1 MTVDQDQRADVTPL
15 AGQSSRT
22 LPGAPPASE
31 GAPSPPAGTH
41 GREDPAD
48 FALEVVRASR
58 EFGGVVKA
66 LDDVTVRARR
76 GEFLTILGESGSGK
90 TTLLRIIA
98 GLDHPTMVAALRIGG
113 KDVLGRPPHKRNVT
127 TVFQHFAL
135 FPHMSVGE
143 NIEYGLKLRGIDA
156 RTRRKRALRMLE
168 TVRLPG
174 KHDRRIHQLSGGE
187 RQRVALAR
195 SIVTEPDILL
205 LDEPLGSLDESLR
218 LEMQIEL
225 VELQRRLGMTF
236 VYITH
241 SQEEALTMSD
251 RVVLMSRGRIAQE
264 GPPQELFER
273 PCSSFVGRFMGV
285 ENVLAGTVESIA
297 PGRIGIAVDGHR
309 LAGAWTGAQP
319 PSPGQRVSLMVR
331 AEKVRL
337 FGEKPP
343 PGGMALRGRVLTS
356 VYKGK
361 YTDNIVET
369 PIGTIQARL
378 WDQDRN
384 VSGEVFV
391 AWNEA
396 NATMAPE
403 TAGQGRPKLNM

>member
-1 MTVDQDQRADVTPL
+1 MVDGMTIDLGRGSGIATPARRL
-15 AGQSSRT
+15 TQILHNIPAVSEPRPNMLTDARDAST
-22 LPGAPPASE
+22 SASAP
-31 GAPSPPAGTH
+31 
-41 GREDPAD
+41 D

-58 EFGGVVKA
+58 EFSGGVKA
-66 LDDVTVRARR
+66 LDDVTVRARH
-76 GEFLTILGESGSGK
+76 GEFLTILGQSGSGK

-156 RTRRKRALRMLE
+156 ATRRKRALDMLE

-174 KHDRRIHQLSGGE
+174 KYERRIHQLSGGE

-195 SIVTEPDILL
+195 SIITEPDILL

-225 VELQRRLGMTF
+225 VALQRRLGMTF

-251 RVVLMSRGRIAQE
+251 RVVLMRHGRIAQE
-264 GPPQELFER
+264 GTPRDLFDR
-273 PCSSFVGRFMGV
+273 PCSSFVGSFMGV
-285 ENVLAGTVESIA
+285 ENILAGSVKSIA
-297 PGRIGIAVDGHR
+297 PDRVVVLIGEHEF
-309 LAGAWTGAQP
+309 AGAWMGAEP
-319 PSPGQRVSLMVR
+319 PSPGQRVSLMIR
-331 AEKVRL
+331 AEKVR
-337 FGEKPP
+337 FHAEKPP
-343 PGGMALRGRVLTS
+343 ETGAMLRGRVVTS

-361 YTDNIVET
+361 YSDIIVET
-369 PIGTIQARL
+369 PVGIIHARA
-378 WDQDRN
+378 WDQDRI
-384 VSGEVFV
+384 VSGEVAV
-391 AWNEA
+391 VWNEGS
-396 NATMAPE
+396 ATVAPE
-403 TAGQGRPKLNM
+403 IKA